1 MSEARLETTPAP
13 AADVHAHDDHGH
25 GSHSHAENLKFAM
38 WLFLASEVVLFTV
51 LIAAYLVFAVSH
63 RELIKEIHEKVGIL
77 LVSGN
82 TFILITSSWTM
93 VMGLRELQRG
103 NIPGL
108 RRWITGTALL
118 GLLFFGLQMVEYSVL
133 SSIGITLTTEFGAR
147 FYAPTVLHGAHVLA
161 GVAWALF
168 VVRQAGRNRYSARN
182 TVGVELFGLYW
193 HFVDVIWIFI
203 FTCIYLL

>member
-1 MSEARLETTPAP
+1 MSEARLDMQPVAP
-13 AADVHAHDDHGH
+13 VADAHDHGH
-25 GSHSHAENLKFAM
+25 GGHSHAENLKFAM

-51 LIAAYLVFAVSH
+51 LIAAYLVFAVAH
-63 RELIKEIHEKVGIL
+63 RELVKEIHEAVGIL

-103 NIPGL
+103 NIRGL
-108 RRWITGTALL
+108 RRWIFATALL
-118 GLLFFGLQMVEYSVL
+118 GLLFFGLQMVEYSQL
-133 SSIGITLTTEFGAR
+133 AAIGITMTTEFGAH
-147 FYAPTVLHGAHVLA
+147 FYAPTMLHGAHVLA
-161 GVAWALF
+161 GVVWALF
-168 VVRQAGRNRYSARN
+168 VVRQAGRNRYSATN
-182 TVGVELFGLYW
+182 TVGVEVFGLYW

>member
-1 MSEARLETTPAP
+1 MSEARVDVQPAP
-13 AADVHAHDDHGH
+13 VADAHAHDEHGH
-25 GSHSHAENLKFAM
+25 GSHSHTENLKFAM

-51 LIAAYLVFAVSH
+51 LIAAYLVWAVAH
-63 RELIKEIHEKVGIL
+63 RELVKEIHEAVGIL

-103 NIPGL
+103 NIRGL
-108 RRWITGTALL
+108 RRWIFATAML
-118 GLLFFGLQMVEYSVL
+118 GLLFFGLQMVEYSQL
-133 SSIGITLTTEFGAR
+133 AALGLTLTTEFGAH
-147 FYAPTVLHGAHVLA
+147 FYAPTMLHGAHVLA
-161 GVAWALF
+161 GVVWALF

-193 HFVDVIWIFI
+193 HFVDVIWIVI

>member
-1 MSEARLETTPAP
+1 MSEARLDVPPAS
-13 AADVHAHDDHGH
+13 AADAHAHDDHGH
-25 GSHSHAENLKFAM
+25 GSHSHSENLKFAM
-38 WLFLASEVVLFTV
+38 WLFLASEVVIFTV
-51 LIAAYLVFAVSH
+51 LIAAYLVFAVSN
-63 RELIKEIHEKVGIL
+63 RELIKEIHEQVGIL

-103 NIPGL
+103 NTKGL
-108 RRWITGTALL
+108 RKWIAATGLL
-118 GLLFFGLQMVEYSVL
+118 GILFVGLQMVEYSVL
-133 SSIGITLTTEFGAR
+133 SSIGITLTSEFGAR
-147 FYAPTVLHGAHVLA
+147 FYAPTTLHGAHVIA
-161 GVAWALF
+161 GVLWAFF
-168 VVRQAGRNRYSARN
+168 VVRQAGRNRYSATK

>member
-1 MSEARLETTPAP
+1 MSEARLDVQP
-13 AADVHAHDDHGH
+13 AAAADAHAHDDHGH
-25 GSHSHAENLKFAM
+25 GSHSHTENLKFAM

-63 RELIKEIHEKVGIL
+63 RELIKAIHEEVGIL

-93 VMGLRELQRG
+93 VMGLRELLRG
-103 NIPGL
+103 NTRGL
-108 RRWITGTALL
+108 IRWISATALL

-133 SSIGITLTTEFGAR
+133 SSIGITLTSEFGAR

-161 GVAWALF
+161 GVVWALF
-168 VVRQAGRNRYSARN
+168 VVRQARRNRYSPTN

-193 HFVDVIWIFI
+193 HFVDVIWIAI